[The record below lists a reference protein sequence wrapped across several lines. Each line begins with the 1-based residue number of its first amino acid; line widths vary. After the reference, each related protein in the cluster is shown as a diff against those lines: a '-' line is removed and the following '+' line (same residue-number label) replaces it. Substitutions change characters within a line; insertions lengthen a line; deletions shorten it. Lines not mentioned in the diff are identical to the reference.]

1 MYKRYG
7 IVLLIMQVFFA
18 CFFVVKG
25 VEVNRIASTPAFQ
38 VRFAEDFSLSEKSA
52 IPVNFS
58 PPVKT
63 SLAGA
68 ILQAASEQR
77 VVDYE
82 VMEQKSIL
90 SGKDY
95 EALLRIVE
103 AEAGCEDVRGRI
115 LVANVVLNRV
125 EDEAFPDSVEAV
137 VFQKENGRCQFSPIS
152 DGRYYSVKV
161 SKETREAV
169 ERAVAGED
177 YSDGALYFAARS
189 HADPDRMRWFDT
201 HLTRLFSYGG
211 HEFFS

>member
-18 CFFVVKG
+18 CSFVVKS

-38 VRFAEDFSLSEKSA
+38 IRFAEDFS
-52 IPVNFS
+52 PVE
-58 PPVKT
+58 KT
-63 SLAGA
+63 SLAGV
-68 ILQAASEQR
+68 ILQAASGQR
-77 VVDYE
+77 VVDYQ
-82 VMEQKSIL
+82 VMEQTSTL
-90 SGKDY
+90 SKQDY
-95 EALLRIVE
+95 DVLLRIVE
-103 AEAGCEDVRGRI
+103 AEAGCEDMRGKI

-137 VFQKENGRCQFSPIS
+137 VFQKKNGRCQFSPIS

-161 SKETREAV
+161 SEETKEAV
-169 ERAVAGED
+169 ERALSGED
-177 YSDGALYFAARS
+177 YSEGALYFVARRY
-189 HADPDRMRWFDT
+189 AEPKRMRWFDT

>member
-7 IVLLIMQVFFA
+7 FVLLFMQVFFA

-25 VEVNRIASTPAFQ
+25 VEVNRIAAAPAFQ
-38 VRFAEDFSLSEKSA
+38 LRFAEDFSPAE
-52 IPVNFS
+52 NFS

-63 SLAGA
+63 RLAGPL
-68 ILQAASEQR
+68 LQAASGQR
-77 VVDYE
+77 VVDYQ
-82 VMEQKSIL
+82 VMEQSRAL
-90 SGKDY
+90 SKKDY

-103 AEAGCEDVRGRI
+103 AEAGCEDMKGKI

-137 VFQKENGRCQFSPIS
+137 VFQKKNGRCQFSPIS
-152 DGRYYSVKV
+152 DGRYYSVEI
-161 SKETREAV
+161 SEETKDAV
-169 ERAVAGED
+169 ERALSGED
-177 YSDGALYFAARS
+177 YSEGALYFAARRY
-189 HADPDRMRWFDT
+189 ADPDRMVWFDT

>member
-38 VRFAEDFSLSEKSA
+38 IRFAEDFS
-52 IPVNFS
+52 PVE
-58 PPVKT
+58 KT

-68 ILQAASEQR
+68 ILQAASGQR
-77 VVDYE
+77 VVDYQ
-82 VMEQKSIL
+82 VMEQTNTL
-90 SGKDY
+90 SKQDY
-95 EALLRIVE
+95 DVLLRIVE
-103 AEAGCEDVRGRI
+103 AEAGCEDMRGKI

-137 VFQKENGRCQFSPIS
+137 VFQKKNGRCQFSPIS

-161 SKETREAV
+161 SEETKEAV
-169 ERAVAGED
+169 ERALSGED
-177 YSDGALYFAARS
+177 YSEGALYFAARRY
-189 HADPDRMRWFDT
+189 AEPERMLWFDT